1 MSVEKQKAESY
12 GTKMRKHRP
21 HKRAMV
27 LDQVRVSQNYESVTV
42 RAFKIGI
49 KSN

>member
-27 LDQVRVSQNYESVTV
+27 LDQGVSQNYESVTV